1 MPFLLAMSNFVSWI
15 QVINATFE
23 RELITGIMRMLVL
36 GLFIMRRMRSPVFL
50 SFMKSLFFDALN

>member
-50 SFMKSLFFDALN
+50 SFRRNPFI